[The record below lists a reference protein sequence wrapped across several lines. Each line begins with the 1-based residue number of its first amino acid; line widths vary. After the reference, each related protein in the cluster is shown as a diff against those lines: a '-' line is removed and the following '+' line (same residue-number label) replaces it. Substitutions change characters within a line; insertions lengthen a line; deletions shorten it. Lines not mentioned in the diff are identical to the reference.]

1 MNWSDRRRVF
11 CWKVLGGR
19 PVTTDVTR
27 LDQTYQEDR
36 LILALVLIIVSALA
50 IGWIAGEATDR
61 RGIRL
66 VCGPLFTIAIASIA
80 AGAAALHTSFDSSTR
95 YSGATKNFVSALVA
109 AIDRGDAALAHD
121 ELQRFNGISSETYE
135 GGMFL
140 KWLNE
145 SASRLNSPAQGAE
158 PVEATRVDASY
169 CQELCFEDGL
179 SGDLLDSIDELLS
192 LEKEGDLLVTVETTP
207 TLLS

>member
-1 MNWSDRRRVF
+1 MPKRVTINKLTQCNGLRGTIACTGDRDVPASDARSWGAV
-11 CWKVLGGR
+11 
-19 PVTTDVTR
+19 PVNRDVTR

-158 PVEATRVDASY
+158 PVEATRVDASVHVS
-169 CQELCFEDGL
+169 QTE
-179 SGDLLDSIDELLS
+179 
-192 LEKEGDLLVTVETTP
+192 P
-207 TLLS
+207 TAGG